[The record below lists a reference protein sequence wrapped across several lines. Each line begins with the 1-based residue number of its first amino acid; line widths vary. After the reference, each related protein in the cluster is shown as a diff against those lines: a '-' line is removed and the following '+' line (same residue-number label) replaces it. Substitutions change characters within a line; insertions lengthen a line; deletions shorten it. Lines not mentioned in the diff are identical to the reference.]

1 VSEAAR
7 GAWRAA
13 AVLLLG
19 SSMGKREERNKDS
32 QTDKSHLMLIRI
44 IIIIVIYNASIYFLP
59 STILQ

>member
-13 AVLLLG
+13 ALLLLG

-44 IIIIVIYNASIYFLP
+44 IIIVIYNASIYFLP